1 MARSIAENGFLSP
14 IICDAQ
20 LVILAGHT
28 RLLAAKR
35 LGLAQVPVLIAAEL
49 SEAQAK
55 AYRLLDNRSQ
65 EESSWHTGLLAG
77 ELTSSSASGSTRS
90 CSSFSAEELS
100 AVLSPS
106 LQGTL
111 GLCDPDSLVEPPR
124 TPVTEPGDLWLCGG
138 HRLLCGDATQAADVG
153 RLMAGGRAVLMAT
166 DWPYGVGYDGG
177 NHPQSFA
184 NGGKQAG
191 HDVANKHW
199 DDYQDR
205 PCSPSSTWTP

>member
-77 ELTSSSASGSTRS
+77 ELTELIGLGIDPFLSG
-90 CSSFSAEELS
+90 FSAEESS

-106 LQGTL
+106 LEGTL
-111 GLCDPDSLVEPPR
+111 GLCDPDSLVEPPQ
-124 TPVTEPGDLWLCGG
+124 TPVTEPEICGSAEAIA
-138 HRLLCGDATQAADVG
+138 CSAA
-153 RLMAGGRAVLMAT
+153 M
-166 DWPYGVGYDGG
+166 P
-177 NHPQSFA
+177 P
-184 NGGKQAG
+184 
-191 HDVANKHW
+191 
-199 DDYQDR
+199 R
-205 PCSPSSTWTP
+205 PRMSAA